1 MDGSSLYETDVV
13 AWSEEQVAKLRALAA
28 TAGSNAVDWENVIEE
43 IESVGRSQRSKAE
56 SLVKNALVHLI
67 KVASSPQSL
76 SARSWRDEVTMFL
89 DQADDALNPSL
100 RASLDLDFLWSRACE
115 SARANLAPY
124 GESLST
130 RVPVA
135 CPFTLH
141 HLLRHRRDVDVL
153 LEALS

>member
-1 MDGSSLYETDVV
+1 MPTGTLYDTDVV

-28 TAGSNAVDWENVIEE
+28 TVGSNAVDWENVIEE
-43 IESVGRSQRSKAE
+43 IESVGRSQRSKVE
-56 SLVKNALVHLI
+56 SLVRNALVHLI
-67 KVASSPQSL
+67 KVASSPRSL

-100 RASLDLDFLWSRACE
+100 RVSLDVDLMWGRARE

-124 GESLST
+124 GESLSAS
-130 RVPVA
+130 VPVA

-141 HLLRHRRDVDVL
+141 HLLRHRREVDVL
-153 LEALS
+153 LEALR